1 MTSGASSEAGSGAP
15 AGFVSPLPSVGAS
28 TAADTIPART
38 IRVIVADDAPSIR
51 EALCDLLSS
60 SEDIE
65 VVGAAPDADQAVA
78 LALRERPDVVL
89 VDVKMPGGGGPR
101 AAREILS
108 ALPETKVLAV
118 SAYED
123 RRTVLDML
131 REGAVG
137 FVVKGTPAREL
148 IDAVRR
154 SARGQGSLSA
164 EITADVIQELSAL
177 VDRSETLARQLQDL
191 NRDKSD
197 MIQILS
203 HELLTPV
210 TVFQGFATIVS
221 ERWDHLRRSE
231 FQDLAGAVDRAG
243 ERMRRLVGNLE
254 AAARLDR
261 DGMDAA
267 TRPLR
272 VGELLTEAVMEFPQ
286 QSERVR
292 LPNGDAVAGLRVW
305 ADPAL
310 AVRALVAVIE
320 NALALSP
327 PDTPVD
333 VDVAVEGG
341 ELLVAVSDRGPGVPE
356 DKRDRIFDAFT
367 QADSSTT
374 RSHEGM
380 GIGLYLT
387 RRIMEAHG
395 GAVDVAPREGGGST
409 FVLRFQLL
417 ERR

>member
-1 MTSGASSEAGSGAP
+1 M
-15 AGFVSPLPSVGAS
+15 SPPPSVGAP
-28 TAADTIPART
+28 TVAEPGPART
-38 IRVIVADDAPSIR
+38 IRVIVADDAPSLR

-65 VVGAAPDADQAVA
+65 VVGDAADADEAVA

-108 ALPETKVLAV
+108 TLPETKVLAV

-137 FVVKGTPAREL
+137 FVVKGTPAKEL

-154 SARGQGSLSA
+154 SARGQGSLSS
-164 EITADVIQELSAL
+164 EITADVIQELSTL
-177 VDRSETLARQLQDL
+177 VERSETLARQLQEL

-210 TVFQGFATIVS
+210 TVFQGFANIVT

-231 FQDLAGAVDRAG
+231 FRELAGAVNRAG
-243 ERMRRLVGNLE
+243 ERMRRLVGNVE

-272 VGELLTEAVMEFPQ
+272 VGELLTEAVGEFPQ
-286 QSERVR
+286 QSERIR
-292 LPNGDAVAGLRVW
+292 LPSGDAVAGLRMW

-327 PDTPVD
+327 PETSVD
-333 VDVAVEGG
+333 VEVAVEAG
-341 ELLVAVSDRGPGVPE
+341 EVLVAVSDRGPGIPE
-356 DKRDRIFDAFT
+356 EKRDRIFDAFT
-367 QADSSTT
+367 QMDSSTT

-387 RRIMEAHG
+387 RRIMQAHG
-395 GAVDVAPREGGGST
+395 GDVDVKPREGGGST

>member
-1 MTSGASSEAGSGAP
+1 MTSGFSSEAGSAAP
-15 AGFVSPLPSVGAS
+15 ASFLSSAPPVAARGVGERLAVG
-28 TAADTIPART
+28 T

-51 EALCDLLSS
+51 EALCDLLSA

-65 VVGAAPDADQAVA
+65 VVGDASDTDQAVA

-89 VDVKMPGGGGPR
+89 VDVKMPGGGGSR

-108 ALPETKVLAV
+108 VLPETKILAV

-123 RRTVLDML
+123 RRTVLEML
-131 REGAVG
+131 RAGAVG
-137 FVVKGTPAREL
+137 FVVKGTPANEL
-148 IDAVRR
+148 LDAVRR
-154 SARGQGSLSA
+154 SARSQGSLSA

-177 VDRSETLARQLQDL
+177 VERSENLARQLQEL

-197 MIQILS
+197 MIQVLS

-210 TVFQGFATIVS
+210 TVFQGFATIVTQ
-221 ERWDHLRRSE
+221 RGDHLRPSE
-231 FQDLAGAVDRAG
+231 FRELAEAVNRAV
-243 ERMRRLVGNLE
+243 ERMRRLVGNLH

-261 DGMDAA
+261 EGMDAA

-272 VGELLTEAVMEFPQ
+272 VGQLLTEAVGEFPQ
-286 QSERVR
+286 QGERIR
-292 LPNGDAVAGLRVW
+292 LPSGEAVAGLLVW
-305 ADPAL
+305 ADPGLAL
-310 AVRALVAVIE
+310 RALVAVVE

-327 PDTPVD
+327 PETPVD
-333 VDVAVEGG
+333 VEVAVERG
-341 ELLVAVSDRGPGVPE
+341 EVLVAVSDRGPGILE
-356 DKRDRIFDAFT
+356 GKRDRIFDAFT
-367 QADSSTT
+367 QMDSSTT

-387 RRIMEAHG
+387 RRIMQAHG
-395 GAVDVAPREGGGST
+395 GGVDVKPREGGGST
-409 FVLRFQLL
+409 FVLRFQFL

>member
-1 MTSGASSEAGSGAP
+1 
-15 AGFVSPLPSVGAS
+15 VV
-28 TAADTIPART
+28 
-38 IRVIVADDAPSIR
+38 VADDAPSMR

-60 SEDIE
+60 SDDIE
-65 VVGAAPDADQAVA
+65 VVGDAADADEAVA

-137 FVVKGTPAREL
+137 FVVKGTPAKEL
-148 IDAVRR
+148 VDAVRR
-154 SARGQGSLSA
+154 SSRGQGSLSA

-177 VDRSETLARQLQDL
+177 VERSENLARQLQEL

-197 MIQILS
+197 MIQVLS

-210 TVFQGFATIVS
+210 TVFQGFASIAT

-231 FQDLAGAVDRAG
+231 FRDLVEAVNRAG

-261 DGMDAA
+261 EGMDTA

-272 VGELLTEAVMEFPQ
+272 VGGLLTDAVGEFPQ
-286 QSERVR
+286 QSERIH
-292 LPNGDAVAGLRVW
+292 LPRGDEVAGLRVW

-310 AVRALVAVIE
+310 AVRALVAVLE

-327 PDTPVD
+327 PETTVE

-341 ELLVAVSDRGPGVPE
+341 EVLVAVSDRGPGVPE
-356 DKRDRIFDAFT
+356 EKRERIFDAFT
-367 QADSSTT
+367 QMDSSTT
-374 RSHEGM
+374 RPHEGM

-387 RRIMEAHG
+387 RRIMRAHG
-395 GAVDVAPREGGGST
+395 GAVDVKPRPGGGST

-417 ERR
+417 EPR

>member
-231 FQDLAGAVDRAG
+231 FRDLAGAVDRAG

-272 VGELLTEAVMEFPQ
+272 VGELLIEAVMEFPQ

>member
-1 MTSGASSEAGSGAP
+1 MRAP
-15 AGFVSPLPSVGAS
+15 AGANAVSS
-28 TAADTIPART
+28 RT
-38 IRVIVADDAPSIR
+38 IRILVADDAPTIR

-60 SEDIE
+60 NEDIE
-65 VVGAAPDADQAVA
+65 VVGEAEDTDQAIA

-101 AAREILS
+101 AAREILANLPGTKIL
-108 ALPETKVLAV
+108 AL

-137 FVVKGTPAREL
+137 FVVKGTPAKEL
-148 IDAVRR
+148 LDAVRR
-154 SARGQGSLSA
+154 SAEGQGSLSA
-164 EITADVIQELSAL
+164 EITADVIQELSSL
-177 VDRSETLARQLQDL
+177 VERSESLARELQEL

-197 MIQILS
+197 MIQVLS

-210 TVFQGFATIVS
+210 TVFQSFATMVT

-231 FQDLAGAVDRAG
+231 FRDLSEAVTRAG

-261 DGMDAA
+261 EGMDTA

-272 VGELLTEAVMEFPQ
+272 VGQLLTEAIAEFPNQ
-286 QSERVR
+286 AERIR
-292 LPNGDAVAGLRVW
+292 LPEGGKVAGLRVW
-305 ADPAL
+305 ADTGL
-310 AVRALVAVIE
+310 AVRALVAVME

-327 PDTPVD
+327 PEAHVD
-333 VDVAVEGG
+333 VDITAEAG
-341 ELLVAVSDRGPGVPE
+341 EVLVAVSDRGPGVPE
-356 DKRDRIFDAFT
+356 EKRERIFEAFT
-367 QADSSTT
+367 QVDSSTT
-374 RSHEGM
+374 RTHEGM

-387 RRIMEAHG
+387 RRIMHAHG
-395 GAVDVAPREGGGST
+395 GSIDVIPRDGGGST
-409 FVLRFQLL
+409 FRLRFSLL
-417 ERR
+417 EQR